1 MVQQTAAHPGNKR
14 NSSPAWDVARLFPD
28 QGSWDEEDYLALST
42 NHLVELSDG
51 YVEVLPMPTMT
62 HQAIVQYLSNLLLAF
77 ASMDELGRV
86 LFAALRVRLRPGK
99 FAEPDV
105 VFMSAA
111 HQDRMGDRYWDGTDL
126 VMEVVSESEQDRQRD
141 YVAKRQTYAAA
152 GIAEYWI
159 VSSPVARHGAVASG
173 WRLPPSWRVSSRL
186 GGELGAAERFFRGRD
201 GGVRGEVV
209 QGSRSRLF

>member
-1 MVQQTAAHPGNKR
+1 MVQQTAVHPENKR

-51 YVEVLPMPTMT
+51 YIEVLPMPTMT

-77 ASMDELGRV
+77 ASAGGLGRV
-86 LFAALRVRLRPGK
+86 LFAPLRVRLRSGK

-111 HQDRMGDRYWDGTDL
+111 HRDRMGDRYWDGADL
-126 VMEVVSESEQDRQRD
+126 VMEVVSESAQDRQRD

-159 VSSPVARHGAVASG
+159 VDPHQSLVTVLSPQDGAYRLHGEFRPGSAANSALLSGFSVDVAAVFA
-173 WRLPPSWRVSSRL
+173 VK
-186 GGELGAAERFFRGRD
+186 
-201 GGVRGEVV
+201 
-209 QGSRSRLF
+209 